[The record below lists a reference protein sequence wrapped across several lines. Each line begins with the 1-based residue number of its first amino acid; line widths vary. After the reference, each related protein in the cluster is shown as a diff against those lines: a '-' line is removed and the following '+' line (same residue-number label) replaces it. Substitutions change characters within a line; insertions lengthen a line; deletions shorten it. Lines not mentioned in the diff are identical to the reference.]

1 MTAPLEV
8 KTPEELA
15 EEERLAQEQD
25 MIDALAEEEASNV
38 KMAALEGVFVPSG
51 IRRYRGVGP
60 LKVETPR
67 GLISAFSGDLIC
79 ELHWPK
85 NELDPPEEWDVVE
98 EKIVVQETIL
108 LGLLFTCT
116 LPELPELIEFRAQRI
131 GEARRKAA
139 AEAAPPPEGGVLSSK
154 KGFELG
160 PRNKNTGIGVPKP
173 APPKPTQLPA
183 PPHATRQGEL
193 KK

>member
-1 MTAPLEV
+1 MTAPPL
-8 KTPEELA
+8 TPEEIA
-15 EEERLAQEQD
+15 EAERLAQEQD
-25 MIDALAEEEASNV
+25 LLDAQAEEDASDV

-51 IRRYRGVGP
+51 ITRHRGVGP
-60 LKVETPR
+60 LQIESPR
-67 GLISAFSGDLIC
+67 GLIKAFSGDLIC
-79 ELHWPK
+79 KLHWPK
-85 NELDPPEEWDVVE
+85 NPDALPEEWDVVE
-98 EKIVVQETIL
+98 ERIVVSETIL
-108 LGLLFTCT
+108 AGLLFTCT
-116 LPELPELIEFRAQRI
+116 IPEFPDLLEFRAARI
-131 GEARRKAA
+131 GEARRAA
-139 AEAAPPPEGGVLSSK
+139 AALPPPEGGVMS